1 MKNKTNLGNPWIN
14 YTNNY
19 NKKREN
25 IMNFCKLIAIFF
37 DTENLFKQKVKKK
50 KTFKKNKTN
59 NKSIFV
65 RKSLSEFKSI

>member
-1 MKNKTNLGNPWIN
+1 
-14 YTNNY
+14 
-19 NKKREN
+19 
-25 IMNFCKLIAIFF
+25 MNFCKLIAIFF

-50 KTFKKNKTN
+50 KTLKKN